1 MEQSFSVAEQESP
14 ILAGARASLNSEEA
28 ARSDGVAPTP
38 LIGKL
43 TKLVQLL
50 NLIHSFLLNFNIL
63 TCFSLTESENCYT
76 S

>member
-14 ILAGARASLNSEEA
+14 ILAGARASLYSEEA

-38 LIGKL
+38 LVGKL

-50 NLIHSFLLNFNIL
+50 NLIHSF
-63 TCFSLTESENCYT
+63 Y
-76 S
+76 